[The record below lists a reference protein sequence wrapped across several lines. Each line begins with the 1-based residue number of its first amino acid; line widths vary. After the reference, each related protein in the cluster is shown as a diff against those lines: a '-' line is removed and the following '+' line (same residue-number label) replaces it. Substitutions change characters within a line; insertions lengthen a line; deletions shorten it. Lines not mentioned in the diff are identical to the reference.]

1 MYIIY
6 ADKARLS
13 SFGTA
18 KGYPVIARIANLDS
32 DIAGW
37 TACVIGWIAIVRYC

>member
-1 MYIIY
+1 MYILY

-18 KGYPVIARIANLDS
+18 KGYPVILRIANLDS
-32 DIAGW
+32 DIVGW
-37 TACVIGWIAIVRYC
+37 TARVIGWIAVVS